1 LRSPGNKILIL
12 SSTALILFIV
22 DQWSK
27 YVIRTTPDLHRLT
40 LIDGWLSFNF
50 TKNPGMALGI
60 TWADTWII
68 SLVAI
73 VATFAIIYYISRTL
87 KEANTGYLLCMGL
100 IIGGALGNITD
111 RIFMA
116 RIMGYGSWLDGHVV
130 DFIHFTL
137 EIGSYRVFPYIFN
150 VADMGISIAI
160 ISLLIFGK
168 WILPHDKPK
177 EKSEEDG
184 SGKKDTAS
192 GATQPPSSGNTP
204 EAAKPGRSAGSG
216 EPAISAN
223 PAASATTAAAIAPA
237 TSSSSASANDA
248 SEESIAS
255 STASSSAS
263 ASETPAASSPSA
275 TSASSSAD
283 SAENEDTELPDTEN
297 GQNDRKTND
306 GV

>member
-1 LRSPGNKILIL
+1 LRSPRHKILIL
-12 SSTALILFIV
+12 SSTALILYV
-22 DQWSK
+22 LDQWSK
-27 YVIRTTPDLHRLT
+27 YVVRTTPELQRLT
-40 LIDGWLSFNF
+40 LIDGWLAFNF

-73 VATFAIIYYISRTL
+73 LATVAIIYYISRTL

-137 EIGSYRVFPYIFN
+137 EVGSYRVFPYIFN

-168 WILPHDKPK
+168 WILPHEKPK
-177 EKSEEDG
+177 EKADGDGTAKEDA
-184 SGKKDTAS
+184 TA
-192 GATQPPSSGNTP
+192 GTPQP
-204 EAAKPGRSAGSG
+204 EAPKSDTTGS
-216 EPAISAN
+216 
-223 PAASATTAAAIAPA
+223 
-237 TSSSSASANDA
+237 NDA
-248 SEESIAS
+248 SEAKSQSIA
-255 STASSSAS
+255 A
-263 ASETPAASSPSA
+263 ET
-275 TSASSSAD
+275 D
-283 SAENEDTELPDTEN
+283 INPDN
-297 GQNDRKTND
+297 RS
-306 GV
+306 

>member
-1 LRSPGNKILIL
+1 LRSTGNKILIL
-12 SSTALILFIV
+12 SSTALILYV
-22 DQWSK
+22 LDQWSK
-27 YVIRTTPDLHRLT
+27 YVIRTTPDLQRLT

-60 TWADTWII
+60 TWAETWII

-73 VATFAIIYYISRTL
+73 AATFAIIYYISRTL
-87 KEANTGYLLCMGL
+87 KEANTGYLICMGL

-177 EKSEEDG
+177 EKSGEG
-184 SGKKDTAS
+184 GTAKNKKDSAS
-192 GATQPPSSGNTP
+192 GATQP
-204 EAAKPGRSAGSG
+204 
-216 EPAISAN
+216 
-223 PAASATTAAAIAPA
+223 AS
-237 TSSSSASANDA
+237 D
-248 SEESIAS
+248 
-255 STASSSAS
+255 
-263 ASETPAASSPSA
+263 TPAASPTPD
-275 TSASSSAD
+275 TSAAAHPAESAV
-283 SAENEDTELPDTEN
+283 NEDTGMPGTES
-297 GQNDRKTND
+297 GEPERRTGD
-306 GV
+306 GA

>member
-1 LRSPGNKILIL
+1 MILYV
-12 SSTALILFIV
+12 V

-27 YVIRTTPDLHRLT
+27 YVIRTNPDLHRLT

-73 VATFAIIYYISRTL
+73 VATFAIIYYISRTM
-87 KEANTGYLLCMGL
+87 KEANTGYLVCMGL

-116 RIMGYGSWLDGHVV
+116 RIMDYGSWLDGHVV

-160 ISLLIFGK
+160 FSLLIFGK

-177 EKSEEDG
+177 EKSSSTSASATDSSEE
-184 SGKKDTAS
+184 STAPSPASSSTSATAS
-192 GATQPPSSGNTP
+192 
-204 EAAKPGRSAGSG
+204 
-216 EPAISAN
+216 
-223 PAASATTAAAIAPA
+223 AASASRP
-237 TSSSSASANDA
+237 
-248 SEESIAS
+248 
-255 STASSSAS
+255 
-263 ASETPAASSPSA
+263 
-275 TSASSSAD
+275 AD
-283 SAENEDTELPDTEN
+283 SAGNEDTELPVSES

-306 GV
+306 EV

>member
-12 SSTALILFIV
+12 SSTALILYV
-22 DQWSK
+22 LDQWSK
-27 YVIRTTPDLHRLT
+27 YVIRTTPDLQRLT

-73 VATFAIIYYISRTL
+73 AATFAIIYYISRTL

-160 ISLLIFGK
+160 ISLLLFGK

-177 EKSEEDG
+177 EKSEENG
-184 SGKKDTAS
+184 SVKKDTAT
-192 GATQPPSSGNTP
+192 GATQTVSSGNTP
-204 EAAKPGRSAGSG
+204 DSAETTKAAGSG
-216 EPAISAN
+216 DPAISASKTASN
-223 PAASATTAAAIAPA
+223 TPVASGSLAATAPA
-237 TSSSSASANDA
+237 
-248 SEESIAS
+248 
-255 STASSSAS
+255 
-263 ASETPAASSPSA
+263 
-275 TSASSSAD
+275 SASSSSTAFDPSAASNPADTSADRPAD
-283 SAENEDTELPDTEN
+283 SAENEDTKRPGTEN
-297 GQNDRKTND
+297 GQTDRKTGD